1 MNKTLLIALFALAG
15 FTTLPATAADPADT
29 TPVPE
34 NLGAPSK
41 PCAKPGMGMGAGIGP
56 GMGGMKPMM
65 GDGRACPKTPCNC
78 PQHAA
83 LSARVEQLEKRIDAL
98 QMTVEILA
106 RQSVK

>member
-41 PCAKPGMGMGAGIGP
+41 PCAKPGMG
-56 GMGGMKPMM
+56 GMKPMM
-65 GDGRACPKTPCNC
+65 GEGRACPKAPCNC

-98 QMTVEILA
+98 QMTVEMLA